1 MPHNWFRDCAAPHPA
16 EKQIKIEID
25 VMKISFRPKMSLSF
39 AKITSMPRKSVMLVL
54 ALGVS
59 YRHILEDSLR

>member
-1 MPHNWFRDCAAPHPA
+1 MPHNWSRDCAAPHPA
-16 EKQIKIEID
+16 DKQIKIEID

-39 AKITSMPRKSVMLVL
+39 AKITSTPRKSVMLVL